1 MPEGKTYRNFINGE
15 WVESASGKTFENRN
29 PADSSEV
36 IGHFQDSNSED
47 VEMAVGA
54 AREAFRKWRLTPAPK
69 RAEYLYKIGEILIRR
84 KEEYAREMTR
94 EMGKVLK
101 ETRGDVQEAIDIS
114 YYTAGEG
121 RRLFGRTVPSEL
133 PNKYAMSMRM
143 PLGVCA
149 LITPWNFPM
158 AIPSWKLIPAL
169 VCGNT
174 VVIKPASDTPLST
187 YHIVK
192 VCQEA
197 GIPRGVVNLVTGSG
211 KSVGTPLLENPEV
224 DLISFTGSTETGRGV
239 GEAAARSFKRCSLEM
254 GGKNVILVMDDA
266 RLELALDGVIWGAF
280 GTSGQRCTATS
291 RVVVH
296 KKVYAEFVEK
306 LVERAKNL
314 RVGNGADE
322 SVEMGPVIN
331 EAAIRKI
338 TEYVQIGRDEGAD
351 LVAGGLR
358 LTKGELGRGYF
369 FQPTIFSDVDPKTR
383 LAQEEIF
390 GPVLSVIPC
399 DGLDQ
404 AIEIGNGVRY
414 GLSSAIYTQ
423 DVNRA
428 FIAMRDLFTGI
439 FYVNSS
445 TIGAEVQ
452 LPYGGTKQTGN
463 GHREAGDT
471 ALDIFSEWKAIYVD
485 FSGKLQKAQIDN

>member
-383 LAQEEIF
+383 LAQEE
-390 GPVLSVIPC
+390 
-399 DGLDQ
+399 
-404 AIEIGNGVRY
+404 
-414 GLSSAIYTQ
+414 
-423 DVNRA
+423 
-428 FIAMRDLFTGI
+428 
-439 FYVNSS
+439 
-445 TIGAEVQ
+445 
-452 LPYGGTKQTGN
+452 
-463 GHREAGDT
+463 
-471 ALDIFSEWKAIYVD
+471 
-485 FSGKLQKAQIDN
+485 